1 MELKDYYAIL
11 GVQPTD
17 DLKTIKTAYRR
28 LARKYHPDVSKEND
42 AEAKFKDLAEAWEVL
57 KDEQRRAEYDQLW
70 QHRNDP
76 GFGRQRQTHEQ
87 SYSQQ
92 DFDDIFSSMFGQQA
106 HQRRR
111 QHAARGHDLEIEVA
125 VFLEETL
132 AEQTRTISYNLP
144 VYNVFGMIESET
156 PKTLNVKIPAGV
168 VDGQRIRLKGQGTPG
183 ENGGPN
189 GDLWLVIHIAPH
201 PLFDIVGHNLEIVL
215 PLAPWEAALGAK
227 VTVPTLKESILLTVP
242 PGSQAGQRLRIK
254 GKGAKPTLA
263 ICSPSSKLS
272 CRQNQMKKRVSSGNN
287 WPPPKPASIRVR
299 HGGKPDGYSNSDV
312 YHYRIVPAYRGI
324 GRGADGDRRLRDD

>member
-11 GVQPTD
+11 GVQSTD

-57 KDEQRRAEYDQLW
+57 KDDQRRAEYDQLW

-76 GFGRQRQTHEQ
+76 QFGRQQQHSHEQ

-106 HQRRR
+106 HHSRR
-111 QHAARGHDLEIEVA
+111 QHGVRGHDLEIEVA

-132 AEQTRTISYNLP
+132 AEQTRTISYKLP
-144 VYNVFGMIESET
+144 VYNIFGMVESET

-215 PLAPWEAALGAK
+215 PLAPWEAALGTR
-227 VTVPTLKESILLTVP
+227 VTIPTLKESILLTIP
-242 PGSQAGQRLRIK
+242 PAVR
-254 GKGAKPTLA
+254 P
-263 ICSPSSKLS
+263 
-272 CRQNQMKKRVSSGNN
+272 VSGC
-287 WPPPKPASIRVR
+287 
-299 HGGKPDGYSNSDV
+299 G
-312 YHYRIVPAYRGI
+312 
-324 GRGADGDRRLRDD
+324 

>member
-76 GFGRQRQTHEQ
+76 GFGRQQQTHEQ

-168 VDGQRIRLKGQGTPG
+168 AEPGDRPAAGAMGGRAGRESHGAHPEREHSADG
-183 ENGGPN
+183 
-189 GDLWLVIHIAPH
+189 A
-201 PLFDIVGHNLEIVL
+201 
-215 PLAPWEAALGAK
+215 
-227 VTVPTLKESILLTVP
+227 
-242 PGSQAGQRLRIK
+242 AGQSGRAATAYQRER
-254 GKGAKPTLA
+254 T
-263 ICSPSSKLS
+263 
-272 CRQNQMKKRVSSGNN
+272 REQNPHR
-287 WPPPKPASIRVR
+287 RFVR
-299 HGGKPDGYSNSDV
+299 RY
-312 YHYRIVPAYRGI
+312 
-324 GRGADGDRRLRDD
+324 

>member
-1 MELKDYYAIL
+1 M
-11 GVQPTD
+11 
-17 DLKTIKTAYRR
+17 
-28 LARKYHPDVSKEND
+28 
-42 AEAKFKDLAEAWEVL
+42 
-57 KDEQRRAEYDQLW
+57 
-70 QHRNDP
+70 
-76 GFGRQRQTHEQ
+76 
-87 SYSQQ
+87 
-92 DFDDIFSSMFGQQA
+92 
-106 HQRRR
+106 
-111 QHAARGHDLEIEVA
+111 A

-254 GKGAKPTLA
+254 GKGLVSKTHTGDLFAVIKIVMPPKPDEKARELWQQLA
-263 ICSPSSKLS
+263 
-272 CRQNQMKKRVSSGNN
+272 
-287 WPPPKPASIRVR
+287 PPKPASIRVR

-312 YHYRIVPAYRGI
+312 YHYRIVPAYRGV
-324 GRGADGDRRLRDD
+324 GRGADGDRWLRDD